1 MAQIPMSSEGAIFD
15 APTLPAEIGARAR
28 SAPTLDGDRGMRVLE
43 WLVVALC
50 LVTVGLLSLV
60 H

>member
-1 MAQIPMSSEGAIFD
+1 MQESAIFD
-15 APTLPAEIGARAR
+15 APTLPAETRPRAR
-28 SAPTLDGDRGMRVLE
+28 SAPTLDDDRGMRVLE
-43 WLVVALC
+43 WLVIALC